1 MGMKMFILLIEK
13 NVVEQCR
20 DIKRNSFFII
30 LPIAIFICFYSY
42 FQVNEVEVSFV
53 KPMNVGVVLEDD
65 TLFSQMLVDDF
76 ENKKDLAQVFV
87 LEQDTLTNLQPK
99 FDNKNLDA
107 LIIIPNGF
115 VEALMSFDYLP
126 MEIQINND
134 DPIKTMILYN
144 GFLGYERYISSV
156 EKGVTSFYN
165 VFRDEVDKDEYWEYN
180 DALSVDLIMT
190 VLSRSEIYE
199 FKPIVDIPSV
209 VSVKYYFIAITVMFI
224 FLLSLFT
231 GLDLLKEVKS
241 QAFSR
246 LLTTRVNMLA
256 YMCSKIVSHVFIIV
270 VIVIIWSTIFSLISG
285 ELMFFDHFHIV
296 LLLILLIIISV
307 ISGLLMTIFISNEEE
322 LLLFSSVFVF
332 FNAIVGGSIIP
343 IHYMPEGLKSIAKIT
358 PNYMMIRLFLYLE
371 NNIDVNGLL
380 WIELTMMLL
389 IVLGTYFLTKA
400 YEVKMRRGNHG

>member
-1 MGMKMFILLIEK
+1 MKMFMLLIGK

-42 FQVNEVEVSFV
+42 FQVNEVELNFV
-53 KPMNVGVVLEDD
+53 KPMYVGVALEDD
-65 TLFSQMLVDDF
+65 TIFSQMLVDDF
-76 ENKKDLAQVFV
+76 ESKKDLAKVFI
-87 LEQDTLTNLQPK
+87 LEQDTLANLQPR
-99 FDNKNLDA
+99 FDDKSLDA
-107 LIIIPNGF
+107 IVIIPDGF
-115 VEALMSFDYLP
+115 VKALMSFEYLP

-165 VFRDEVDKDEYWEYN
+165 VFHDEVSKDEYWEYN
-180 DALSVDLIMT
+180 DALSVELIMT
-190 VLSRSEIYE
+190 VLSRSEMYE

-209 VSVKYYFIAITVMFI
+209 ISVKYYFIAITVMFI
-224 FLLSLFT
+224 FLLALFT

-241 QAFSR
+241 HAFKR
-246 LLTTRVNMLA
+246 LLTTRVSMLA
-256 YMCSKIVSHVFIIV
+256 YMCSKIVSHVI
-270 VIVIIWSTIFSLISG
+270 VIVFIVAMWSFMFGMISG
-285 ELMFFDHFHIV
+285 ESLGLNNIHMIA
-296 LLLILLIIISV
+296 LLILFIIIAV
-307 ISGLLMTIFISNEEE
+307 VAGLFTTLFISNEEE

-358 PNYMMIRLFLYLE
+358 PNYMIIRLFLYLE
-371 NNIDVNGLL
+371 NNIKVPGLL
-380 WIELTMMLL
+380 WIELGLVL
-389 IVLGTYFLTKA
+389 IIFVGTIFLSKA
-400 YEVKMRRGNHG
+400 YSFKIRRGNHG

>member
-1 MGMKMFILLIEK
+1 MKMFMLLIEK

-20 DIKRNSFFII
+20 DIKRNSLFII

-42 FQVNEVEVSFV
+42 FQVNKVEISFV

-76 ENKKDLAQVFV
+76 ENKKDLAQVFII
-87 LEQDTLTNLQPK
+87 EQDTLTNLQPK

-165 VFRDEVDKDEYWEYN
+165 VFRDEVNKDEYWEYN

-190 VLSRSEIYE
+190 VLSRSEMYE

-246 LLTTRVNMLA
+246 LLTTKVNMLA

-270 VIVIIWSTIFSLISG
+270 AIVVIWSTMFSLISG
-285 ELMFFDHFHIV
+285 ELMFFGYFHII

-307 ISGLLMTIFISNEEE
+307 IGGLLMTIFISNEEE

-371 NNIDVNGLL
+371 NNIKVNGLL
-380 WIELTMMLL
+380 WIELTMVLL
-389 IVLGTYFLTKA
+389 IVLGTYLLTKA